1 MNQEIDNK
9 KQKARLALIMKT
21 SKLRLWFYDPTTRH
35 CCYLSEAGDYER
47 EYNPADFALFFHR
60 DDLDRMRSLVFAIC
74 EGRQDTGKVNVRSRA
89 EEKSDCRYYEMS
101 FSVMS
106 RGVDGLP
113 TSLMAIQHDVTEEY
127 RRQQKINQLLVRY
140 HTIFNSSLLDMLY
153 YDKNG
158 VLTDLNERACKSFN
172 VKSREQVLDG
182 SFLLKNNPFYSQI
195 PQNEMTNTLTGSI
208 IDFSEFGLPE
218 YRLEEFGLE
227 GKMYYES
234 TINTIRNQQG
244 ELEGVYMS
252 GRDISEM
259 VNSYHRQQAGIR
271 QLQQGTESIQ
281 QYISNIDY
289 ALSVSGVQLVNYYPH
304 SYTFELINRETKK
317 RMRMSQLRC
326 IRLATLRFRRTVNS
340 ALNRMDHL
348 TKRGIMQAIEIE
360 IRDKKG
366 RQIWLLFNMVPMLN
380 EKGEVDRY
388 FGTYRDITDMVA
400 TEQQLAVET
409 KKAQET
415 ELLKQA
421 FLTNMSYEIR
431 TPLNNIIGYAGLFTS
446 DHDESDEP
454 FFIDQIR
461 NSTNEL
467 LLVVNDVLYISR
479 LEANMEEYKREAV
492 DFASAFE
499 GYCRNGLS
507 TIKPGVQSVIVQPY
521 NRLVVDIDASH
532 VSMIIQRLCNLSC
545 MVTDSGSITVS
556 YEYHRGELIILFE
569 DTGHG
574 FPEEV
579 AAHVLDQHF
588 ARREDGGLIGSGLD
602 LPIVQL
608 LTKQMGG
615 TIEIQSDYGKGTSVW
630 VSIPCTASVIE
641 KKRNLE

>member
-60 DDLDRMRSLVFAIC
+60 DDLDRMRSLIFAIC
-74 EGRQDTGKVNVRSRA
+74 EGRQDTGRVNVRSRA
-89 EEKSDCRYYEMS
+89 EKESDCKHYEIS

-106 RGVDGLP
+106 RGIDGLP
-113 TSLMAIQHDVTEEY
+113 TSLMALQHDVTEEY
-127 RRQQKINQLLVRY
+127 HRQQKINQLLVRY

-195 PQNEMTNTLTGSI
+195 PLNEMTNTLTGSI

-380 EKGEVDRY
+380 EKGEVERY

-569 DTGHG
+569 DTGKG

-602 LPIVQL
+602 LSIVQL

-641 KKRNLE
+641 KKREN

>member
-1 MNQEIDNK
+1 MNHEIDNI

-60 DDLDRMRSLVFAIC
+60 DDLDRMRALVFAIC
-74 EGRQDTGKVNVRSRA
+74 EGKMDTGKVKVRSRA
-89 EEKSDCRYYEMS
+89 EKESDCRHYEIS

-106 RGVDGLP
+106 RGIDGLP

-127 RRQQKINQLLVRY
+127 QRQQKINQLLVRY

-158 VLTDLNERACKSFN
+158 VLTEINERACKSFN
-172 VKSREQVLDG
+172 VESREQVLDG

-195 PQNEMTNTLTGSI
+195 PLNEMTNTLTGSI
-208 IDFSEFGLPE
+208 IDFRDYGLPE
-218 YRLEEFGLE
+218 YRLEEFGLA

-234 TINTIRNQQG
+234 TINPIRNEQG

-259 VNSYHRQQAGIR
+259 VNSYHRQQDSLKQLQRGIDSIR
-271 QLQQGTESIQ
+271 Q
-281 QYISNIDY
+281 YIANIDY

-304 SYTFELINRETKK
+304 SYTFELINRESKK

-348 TKRGIMQAIEIE
+348 TKHGIVQAIEIE

-380 EKGEVDRY
+380 EKGEVERY
-388 FGTYRDITDMVA
+388 FGTYRDITDMVE
-400 TEQQLAVET
+400 TERRLAVET

-431 TPLNNIIGYAGLFTS
+431 TPLNNIIGYAGLFTG
-446 DHDESDEP
+446 DHDQSDEP
-454 FFIDQIR
+454 FFIEQIR
-461 NSTNEL
+461 HSTNEL
-467 LLVVNDVLYISR
+467 LLVVNDILYISR
-479 LEANMEEYKREAV
+479 LEANMEEYKKEAV
-492 DFASAFE
+492 DFAFAFE
-499 GYCRNGLS
+499 GYCQNGLS
-507 TIKPGVQSVIVQPY
+507 AIKPGVQLHFLY
-521 NRLVVDIDASH
+521 FFLFF
-532 VSMIIQRLCNLSC
+532 IIFR
-545 MVTDSGSITVS
+545 V
-556 YEYHRGELIILFE
+556 
-569 DTGHG
+569 
-574 FPEEV
+574 
-579 AAHVLDQHF
+579 
-588 ARREDGGLIGSGLD
+588 
-602 LPIVQL
+602 
-608 LTKQMGG
+608 KQ
-615 TIEIQSDYGKGTSVW
+615 S
-630 VSIPCTASVIE
+630 
-641 KKRNLE
+641 

>member
-1 MNQEIDNK
+1 MNQEIDNT

-35 CCYLSEAGDYER
+35 YCNLSEAGDYER

-60 DDLDRMRSLVFAIC
+60 DDLDQMRAMVFAIC
-74 EGRQDTGKVNVRSRA
+74 EGKMDTGKVYVRSRA
-89 EEKSDCRYYEMS
+89 EKESDCKHYEIS

-113 TSLMAIQHDVTEEY
+113 TSLMAIQHDVTEEHQ
-127 RRQQKINQLLVRY
+127 RQEKINQLLARY

-158 VLTDLNERACKSFN
+158 VLTDLNERACVAFN
-172 VKSREQVLDG
+172 VGSREQVLDG
-182 SFLLKNNPFYSQI
+182 RFLLKNNPFYSQI
-195 PQNEMTNTLTGSI
+195 PLNEMTNTLTGSI
-208 IDFSEFGLPE
+208 IDFHDFNLPE
-218 YRLEEFGLE
+218 YRLEEFGLK

-234 TINTIRNQQG
+234 TINPIRNEQG

-252 GRDISEM
+252 GHDVSEM
-259 VNSYHRQQAGIR
+259 VNSYHRLQDSLKQLQRGTDSIR
-271 QLQQGTESIQ
+271 Q
-281 QYISNIDY
+281 YIANIDY

-326 IRLATLRFRRTVNS
+326 IRLATMRFRRTVNS

-348 TKRGIMQAIEIE
+348 TKRGIAQAIEIE

-380 EKGEVDRY
+380 EKGEVERY

-446 DHDESDEP
+446 DHDEGDEP
-454 FFIDQIR
+454 FFIEQIR
-461 NSTNEL
+461 QSTGEL
-467 LLVVNDVLYISR
+467 LLVVNDILFISR

-492 DFASAFE
+492 DFAPAFE

-507 TIKPGVQSVIVQPY
+507 TIRPGVQPVIVQPY

-532 VSMIIQRLCNLSC
+532 VSMIIQRLCGLSC
-545 MVTDSGSITVS
+545 LMTDSGSITVS
-556 YEYHRGELIILFE
+556 YEYHRGELTIRFE
-569 DTGHG
+569 DTGNG

-579 AAHVLDQHF
+579 VAHVQDQHF
-588 ARREDGGLIGSGLD
+588 VRREDGGLIGSGLD
-602 LPIVQL
+602 IPIVQL
-608 LTKQMGG
+608 LAKQMGG
-615 TIEIQSDYGKGTSVW
+615 TVEIQSDYGKGTSVW

-641 KKRNLE
+641 RKREN

>member
-35 CCYLSEAGDYER
+35 FCYLSEAGDYER

-60 DDLDRMRSLVFAIC
+60 DDLDRMRSLIFAIC

-106 RGVDGLP
+106 RGIDGLP
-113 TSLMAIQHDVTEEY
+113 TSLMAIQHDVTEEHQ
-127 RRQQKINQLLVRY
+127 RQQKINQLLVRY

-195 PQNEMTNTLTGSI
+195 PLNELTNTLTGSI

-252 GRDISEM
+252 GHDVSEM
-259 VNSYHRQQAGIR
+259 VNSYHRLQDSLK
-271 QLQQGTESIQ
+271 QLQQGIDSIR
-281 QYISNIDY
+281 QYIANIDY

-326 IRLATLRFRRTVNS
+326 IRLATMRFRRTVNS
-340 ALNRMDHL
+340 VLNRMDHL

-380 EKGEVDRY
+380 EKGEVERY

-454 FFIDQIR
+454 FFIEQIR
-461 NSTNEL
+461 QSTGEL
-467 LLVVNDVLYISR
+467 LLVVNDILFISR

-492 DFASAFE
+492 DFAPAFE

-507 TIKPGVQSVIVQPY
+507 TIRPGVQPVIVQPY

-532 VSMIIQRLCNLSC
+532 VSMIIQRLCGLSC
-545 MVTDSGSITVS
+545 LMTDSGSITVS
-556 YEYHRGELIILFE
+556 YEYHRGELTIRFE
-569 DTGHG
+569 DTGNG

-579 AAHVLDQHF
+579 VAHVQDQHF
-588 ARREDGGLIGSGLD
+588 VRREDGGLIGSGLD
-602 LPIVQL
+602 IPIVQL
-608 LTKQMGG
+608 LAKQMGG
-615 TIEIQSDYGKGTSVW
+615 TVEIQSDYGKGTSVW

-641 KKRNLE
+641 RKREN

>member
-60 DDLDRMRSLVFAIC
+60 DDLDQMRAMVFAIC
-74 EGRQDTGKVNVRSRA
+74 EGKMDTGKVSVRSRA
-89 EEKSDCRYYEMS
+89 GRESDCKHYEIS

-195 PQNEMTNTLTGSI
+195 PLNEMTNTLTGSI

-234 TINTIRNQQG
+234 TINAIRNQQG

-304 SYTFELINRETKK
+304 SYTFELINRESKK

-380 EKGEVDRY
+380 EKGEVERY
-388 FGTYRDITDMVA
+388 FGTYRDITDMVE

-507 TIKPGVQSVIVQPY
+507 TIKPGVQPVIVQPY

-569 DTGHG
+569 DTGNG

>member
-1 MNQEIDNK
+1 MNQEVENQ

-60 DDLDRMRSLVFAIC
+60 DDLDQMRAMVFAIC
-74 EGRQDTGKVNVRSRA
+74 EGKMDTGKVSVRSRA
-89 EEKSDCRYYEMS
+89 GRESDCKHYEIS

-113 TSLMAIQHDVTEEY
+113 TALMAIQHDVTEEY
-127 RRQQKINQLLVRY
+127 QRQEKINQLLARY

-172 VKSREQVLDG
+172 VKNREQVLDG

-195 PQNEMTNTLTGSI
+195 PLNEMTNTLTGSI

-234 TINTIRNQQG
+234 TINAIRNLQG

-252 GRDISEM
+252 GHDVSEM
-259 VNSYHRQQAGIR
+259 VNSYHRLQDGLK
-271 QLQQGTESIQ
+271 QLQQGTDSIR
-281 QYISNIDY
+281 QYIANIDY

-304 SYTFELINRETKK
+304 SYTFELINRETRKK
-317 RMRMSQLRC
+317 LHMSQLRC
-326 IRLATLRFRRTVNS
+326 IRLATMRFRRTVNS
-340 ALNRMDHL
+340 VLNRMDHL

-380 EKGEVDRY
+380 EKGEVERY
-388 FGTYRDITDMVA
+388 FGTYRDITDMVE
-400 TEQQLAVET
+400 TEQQLMVET

-479 LEANMEEYKREAV
+479 LEANMEEYKKESV
-492 DFASAFE
+492 DFAFAFE
-499 GYCRNGLS
+499 GYCQNGLS
-507 TIKPGVQSVIVQPY
+507 NIKLGVQSVIVQPY
-521 NRLVVDIDASH
+521 NKLLVDIDSNH
-532 VSMIIQRLCNLSC
+532 VSMIIQRLCNLSSL
-545 MVTDSGSITVS
+545 MTTHGSITVS
-556 YEYHRGELIILFE
+556 YEYHRGELTIRWE
-569 DTGHG
+569 DTGSG
-574 FPEEV
+574 FTAEIAP
-579 AAHVLDQHF
+579 HVFEHF
-588 ARREDGGLIGSGLD
+588 ARHEDGGLIGSGLD

-608 LTKQMGG
+608 MAKQMGG
-615 TIEIQSDYGKGTSVW
+615 AIEIQSDYGKGTSVW

-641 KKRNLE
+641 KKRSEV

>member
-74 EGRQDTGKVNVRSRA
+74 EGRQDTGRVNIRSRA
-89 EEKSDCRYYEMS
+89 EKESDCKHYEIS

-106 RGVDGLP
+106 RGIDGLP

-127 RRQQKINQLLVRY
+127 QRQQKINQLLGRY

-195 PQNEMTNTLTGSI
+195 PLNEMTNTLTGSI

-234 TINTIRNQQG
+234 TINAIRNQQG

-380 EKGEVDRY
+380 EKGEVERY

-446 DHDESDEP
+446 DHVEGDEP
-454 FFIDQIR
+454 FFIEQIR
-461 NSTNEL
+461 QSTGEL
-467 LLVVNDVLYISR
+467 LLLVNDILFISR

-569 DTGHG
+569 DTGKG

-602 LPIVQL
+602 LSIVQL

>member
-1 MNQEIDNK
+1 MNQEIDNQ

-21 SKLRLWFYDPTTRH
+21 SKLRLWFYDPATRH
-35 CCYLSEAGDYER
+35 YCYLSEAGDYER
-47 EYNPADFALFFHR
+47 EFNPSEFARFFFR
-60 DDLDRMRSLVFAIC
+60 DDLEKMRSIIFDIC
-74 EGRQDTGKVNVRSRA
+74 DGKQDTAKVSLRGRA
-89 EEKSDCRYYEMS
+89 EKESDCKYYEMS
-101 FSVMS
+101 ISVVS
-106 RGVDGLP
+106 RGDNGLP
-113 TSLMAIQHDVTEEY
+113 TLVMGIQHDVTEEY
-127 RRQQKINQLLVRY
+127 RRQQKINQLLARY

-158 VLTDLNERACKSFN
+158 VLTEINERACKSFN

-195 PQNEMTNTLTGSI
+195 PLNEMTNTLTGSI
-208 IDFSEFGLPE
+208 IDFRDFGLPE
-218 YRLEEFGLE
+218 YRLEEFGLA

-234 TINTIRNQQG
+234 TINPIRNEQG
-244 ELEGVYMS
+244 EVEGVYMS

-259 VNSYHRQQAGIR
+259 VNSYHRQQASLK
-271 QLQQGTESIQ
+271 QLQQGTDSIR
-281 QYISNIDY
+281 QYIANIDY

-340 ALNRMDHL
+340 VLNRMDHL

-380 EKGEVDRY
+380 EKGEVERY

-446 DHDESDEP
+446 NHDEGDEP

-467 LLVVNDVLYISR
+467 LLLVNDVLYISR
-479 LEANMEEYKREAV
+479 LEANMEEYKKESV
-492 DFASAFE
+492 DFAFAFE
-499 GYCRNGLS
+499 GYCQNGLS
-507 TIKPGVQSVIVQPY
+507 NIKPGVQSVIVQPY
-521 NRLVVDIDASH
+521 NKLLVDIDSNH
-532 VSMIIQRLCNLSC
+532 VSMIIQRLCNLSSL
-545 MVTDSGSITVS
+545 MTTHGSITVS
-556 YEYHRGELIILFE
+556 YEYHRGELTIRWE
-569 DTGHG
+569 DTGSG
-574 FPEEV
+574 FTAEMAP
-579 AAHVLDQHF
+579 HIFDHF
-588 ARREDGGLIGSGLD
+588 SRREDGGLIGSGLD

-608 LTKQMGG
+608 MTKQMGG
-615 TIEIQSDYGKGTSVW
+615 SIEIQSDYGKGTSVW

-641 KKRNLE
+641 KKREN